1 MIDLPDFSTFA
12 AALSERRFLV
22 AAAIS
27 AIAGA
32 ARGFAGFGSALI
44 YVPLISAVY
53 EPKIAAVSLLLI
65 DSATGVPYGARAFPA
80 CDWRNVGPMAA
91 AALVLLPLGTH
102 LLLVVDPIW
111 LRWFVGIF
119 VLFAL
124 PLLAGGWRY
133 HGKPKLPITL
143 AVGAIS
149 GLTSGAVQI
158 GGPPV
163 ILYWLGGAL
172 KAATVRANMFVFFAA
187 TDIAGCVNYF
197 IEGLFSREAL
207 ALAILLAVPYTFLFL
222 VGTLSFH
229 RTSEGLYRSIAY
241 LLIGIAGLLSLP
253 VFDRLFHP

>member
-1 MIDLPDFSTFA
+1 MIDFPDISTFSA
-12 AALSERRFLV
+12 VLSERRFLLAV
-22 AAAIS
+22 AIS

-44 YVPLISAVY
+44 YIPLISAVY

-65 DSATGVPYGARAFPA
+65 DTASGAPYGVRAFPQ
-80 CDWRNVGPMAA
+80 CDWRNVGPVAA
-91 AALVLLPLGTH
+91 AALLLLPLGIF
-102 LLLVVDPIW
+102 LLLVADPIA
-111 LRWFVGIF
+111 LRFIGAF

-172 KAATVRANMFVFFAA
+172 KAVTVRANMFVFFGVL
-187 TDIAGCVNYF
+187 DIAGCINYF
-197 IEGLFSREAL
+197 AEGLFSREAL
-207 ALAILLAVPYTFLFL
+207 ALAILLAIPYTVPFLFGA
-222 VGTLSFH
+222 VSFD
-229 RTSEGLYRSIAY
+229 RTSDRIYRRIAY
-241 LLIGIAGLLSLP
+241 AMIGIAGLVSLP
-253 VFDRLFHP
+253 IFDRLV

>member
-1 MIDLPDFSTFA
+1 MIDLPDVSTFTV
-12 AALSERRFLV
+12 LSERRFLL
-22 AAAIS
+22 AAAI
-27 AIAGA
+27 AALAGA

-65 DSATGVPYGARAFPA
+65 DSASGVPYGVRAFPQ
-80 CDWRNVGPMAA
+80 CHWSDVGPLAA
-91 AALVLLPLGTH
+91 AALLMLPLGTF
-102 LLLVVDPIW
+102 LLLVIDPAA
-111 LRWFVGIF
+111 LRWFIGAF

-172 KAATVRANMFVFFAA
+172 KAATVRANMFVFFGALGV
-187 TDIAGCVNYF
+187 AGCVSYF
-197 IEGLFSREAL
+197 VEGLFSKEAL
-207 ALAILLAVPYTFLFL
+207 ALALLLSVPYTLPFLL
-222 VGTLSFH
+222 GAIYFH
-229 RTSEGLYRSIAY
+229 RAPEKTYRWIAY
-241 LLIGIAGLLSLP
+241 TVIGLAGLFSLP
-253 VFDRLFHP
+253 IFDRLFHP